1 MRLARALSE
10 AEARRVQTTIL
21 LGGFFTT
28 LAIWTKLED
37 PINLPKMFV
46 LVLFS
51 AVTLGLSLPALISA
65 IKQTIGR
72 QRVGLLLAG
81 LFFLGLLI
89 STFATDVK
97 YTAIFGEYHR
107 KNGFLTYFSMSA
119 LLAATSLAFKL
130 DSSIRYFRFFAI
142 TGLSLTAYGFLQGA
156 GLDPVGWVI
165 DYNPYITTLGN
176 PNFTSG
182 LLGLTGIA
190 IFYLILETRDRRWR
204 VVYFLGLIC
213 DLYILN
219 KSNSVQGIFGFALG
233 ALIIALVKL
242 WLFRKRIGQICLVL
256 IAMIG
261 TPVILAVF
269 NIGPLAS
276 KVYQSTLI
284 NRVDYWEAAINM
296 FKSKPIFGVG
306 IDRFGEYYREYA
318 VQNQSVQGQITDNA
332 HSVYLQ
338 LLATGGLALFL
349 PYLALIF
356 YITSVGFKSL
366 ISFQGKN
373 KLIVGGVFG
382 IWVSILAVNTVAI
395 DNIGVGVWFWITGG
409 LLLSVSQDVQV
420 KDEVSKIKISKEKK
434 SIQSKDAF
442 PITQVIA
449 FVAGLLALI
458 LLVPEMNKSSMLLN
472 LKRSP
477 MSYTAQ
483 TNELTLVSES
493 KKWQS
498 DPQYLIQLSN
508 LAFST
513 NKADVALD
521 ISRKVVEIDPRSF
534 YGNYSA
540 ALIHEAL
547 GNWSEAIKYREL
559 LRNLDPWNNSS
570 LIALMKSY
578 LKIGNMDSAKE
589 IANTINENYPGS
601 PADLEAS
608 MLLAG

>member
-190 IFYLILETRDRRWR
+190 IFYLILETRDRRWQ

-434 SIQSKDAF
+434 SIQYKDAF
-442 PITQVIA
+442 PVTQVIA

>member
-1 MRLARALSE
+1 
-10 AEARRVQTTIL
+10 
-21 LGGFFTT
+21 
-28 LAIWTKLED
+28 
-37 PINLPKMFV
+37 
-46 LVLFS
+46 
-51 AVTLGLSLPALISA
+51 
-65 IKQTIGR
+65 
-72 QRVGLLLAG
+72 LAG

-119 LLAATSLAFKL
+119 LLAATTLAFKL
-130 DSSIRYFRFFAI
+130 DSSIRYFRFLAI

-190 IFYLILETRDRRWR
+190 IFYLILETRDRRLQA
-204 VVYFLGLIC
+204 VYFLGLIC

-242 WLFRKRIGQICLVL
+242 WLFRKRIGQIGLVL
-256 IAMIG
+256 SAMIG

-284 NRVDYWEAAINM
+284 NRVDYWDAAINM

-356 YITSVGFKSL
+356 YITFVGFKSL
-366 ISFQGKN
+366 ISFQGNN

-434 SIQSKDAF
+434 SIQYKDAF
-442 PITQVIA
+442 PVTQVIA

-540 ALIHEAL
+540 ALVHEAL

>member
-1 MRLARALSE
+1 
-10 AEARRVQTTIL
+10 
-21 LGGFFTT
+21 
-28 LAIWTKLED
+28 
-37 PINLPKMFV
+37 
-46 LVLFS
+46 
-51 AVTLGLSLPALISA
+51 
-65 IKQTIGR
+65 
-72 QRVGLLLAG
+72 
-81 LFFLGLLI
+81 
-89 STFATDVK
+89 
-97 YTAIFGEYHR
+97 
-107 KNGFLTYFSMSA
+107 
-119 LLAATSLAFKL
+119 
-130 DSSIRYFRFFAI
+130 
-142 TGLSLTAYGFLQGA
+142 
-156 GLDPVGWVI
+156 
-165 DYNPYITTLGN
+165 
-176 PNFTSG
+176 
-182 LLGLTGIA
+182 
-190 IFYLILETRDRRWR
+190 
-204 VVYFLGLIC
+204 
-213 DLYILN
+213 
-219 KSNSVQGIFGFALG
+219 
-233 ALIIALVKL
+233 
-242 WLFRKRIGQICLVL
+242 
-256 IAMIG
+256 
-261 TPVILAVF
+261 VILAVF

-276 KVYQSTLI
+276 RVYQSTLI